1 MFTSKF
7 RASALKLALGAILGV
22 GAAGCDDPTATRLA
36 APLAGIRM
44 FLIVDPDQPSQ
55 PLLIKPADEGG
66 SLANLRVEIRTADGQ
81 LVSTRILPPEYEGF
95 ELQPCIRR
103 YGSIVGGNAPYCLDL
118 EFAVRKGEQYEVRV
132 LADDQPTATAR
143 FTVPGAFS
151 LLQATADGGSSA
163 PTRLDVQW
171 TPSAG
176 AYRYLVAVRPT
187 TPPPCVEQGSCQRNW
202 FAATTETSLVT
213 TVPGGELDGAAGP
226 YFVDVYAV
234 DRAIYEYMT
243 SGVAEN
249 LFPVSPVQN
258 VEGGRGAAGAW
269 VRQSRQLP

>member
-1 MFTSKF
+1 MCTSRF
-7 RASALKLALGAILGV
+7 RASALKTALAAFLGL

-36 APLAGIRM
+36 APLSGIRM

-66 SLANLRVEIRTADGQ
+66 SLANLRVEIRTGNGQ
-81 LVSTRILPPEYEGF
+81 LVPVHLLPPEYEGF
-95 ELQPCIRR
+95 ELQPCIER
-103 YGSIVGGNAPYCLDL
+103 YGSIVGGNAAHCLDL
-118 EFAVRKGEQYEVRV
+118 SFTVRKGERYEVRV
-132 LADDQPTATAR
+132 LADDQPTASAS
-143 FTVPGAFS
+143 FAVPGEFS

-176 AYRYLVAVRPT
+176 VYRYLVAVRPT
-187 TPPPCVEQGSCQRNW
+187 TPPSCVEQGSCQRNW
-202 FAATTETSLVT
+202 FATTTETSLIT
-213 TVPGGELDGAAGP
+213 MVPEGELDGAAGP

-249 LFPVSPVQN
+249 MFPVSPVQN

-269 VRQSRQLP
+269 VRTSRQLP